1 MERHQ
6 HLKLPLGIG
15 LALLLALNACS
26 ASKNQNPVASGDEVG
41 SVSDKGDNT
50 FSSGEEKPNSY
61 TARKGDTLRRIAG
74 RPEIYGDPNLW
85 PILQEANADKVGHS
99 MSVNQGVVLNIP
111 RDLSDEQIQ
120 MAHEKAR
127 QVAAESKMGGSSKSH
142 VAVPVAEPTPPPSKA
157 AAPLPTAMPP
167 APVPMPQ
174 SHGILMP
181 VLIVLLLILLG
192 LGGVLFF
199 YMRKERKEE
208 NE

>member
-1 MERHQ
+1 VERHQ

-61 TARKGDTLRRIAG
+61 TARKGDTLRKIAG

-99 MSVNQGVVLNIP
+99 MSVNQGVVLSIP

-127 QVAAESKMGGSSKSH
+127 QLAAESKMGSYSKPH
-142 VAVPVAEPTPPPSKA
+142 VAVPEPTVAAPSKEVPA
-157 AAPLPTAMPP
+157 LPTAMPP